1 MQWQWVRSTVL
12 ISLTGASLAVGQM
25 AAAQDV
31 AQNGEQPALELE
43 GLQVVGSR
51 LPGRSAE
58 DSPVPVDIIDGDS
71 FKNYGVRDLNS
82 LLSATIPS
90 YNVNPQITSD
100 VATAVR
106 PAKLRGLPPDSTLI
120 LVNGKRRHRSAA
132 IVDWDWGSM
141 EGSHLTDIASIPAIA
156 LKRVEVLRD
165 GASAQY
171 GSDAVAGV
179 LNFVL
184 RDDPEGGTLEARW
197 GQHYHGDGDLWN
209 LAGNVGLPLTEAG
222 FANFS
227 FEYTEADRTDRSVQT
242 DAARA
247 LVEAGNA
254 QVQRP
259 TAQSWGHAGLNYDYK
274 FFGNLGL
281 NLTDNHE
288 LYAFGNY
295 AEREVEDSWY
305 FRVPS
310 GPNAVGGIF
319 SNDGETLLVADLSD
333 DGQSGNCPTVPFTDL
348 LPDQAALDQLAGNPD
363 CFSFYQRFP
372 GGFTPRHI
380 ATATDWSVSFGLR
393 GTLSDPDRRFVD
405 GWRYDMSASFGRNR
419 IGNIVTPSINP
430 QLAHLRLAI
439 PTEYFSRAYA
449 EFDKVF
455 NLDLSRPFDIGLF
468 ASPLNVALGL
478 EYREEEFE
486 IIAGEPNAY
495 AVDERLVRQGFSV
508 GVSGYQGIRPENAG
522 SFERGSFGAYL
533 DFEANA
539 LANVL
544 LNAAGRY
551 EHYEGVG
558 DSLNG
563 KLAARWDVFGGGWGE
578 TSPMKMVNLALRGSI
593 NTSFRAPTVGQIH
606 YRNVTTFPSGG
617 QLLSQ
622 ALLPADHP
630 VAKLKGIDPLKPE
643 HSTTFAVGAVVSL
656 GELSVTLDYY
666 NTEVRKRISATSA
679 QTVTEA
685 EREFLIASGRSDLTN
700 LQRVLFFANYF
711 DSTTQGLDLVATYPL
726 EGLGGTTFL
735 TFVGNWNDTQ
745 IDTFNPR
752 FVDPAVKLRQ
762 LEDALPEFRFSLMA
776 DHFRGPWRFL
786 TRLHYY
792 DAFTTVHELVAEQL
806 IRSQARLLVD
816 LEASYTLGSG
826 LTLAAGAQ
834 NLFDTYPTRN
844 PYRRSGAKYSALS
857 PYGFSGGL
865 YYLRASYA
873 F

>member
-12 ISLTGASLAVGQM
+12 ISLTGAALVVGQM
-25 AAAQDV
+25 AAAQD
-31 AQNGEQPALELE
+31 APQNGEQPALELE

-259 TAQSWGHAGLNYDYK
+259 TAQSWGHPGLNYDYK

-281 NLTDNHE
+281 HLTDNHE

-333 DGQSGNCPTVPFTDL
+333 DGQSGNCPTVPFANL

-393 GTLSDPDRRFVD
+393 GTLSDPDRRLVD
-405 GWRYDMSASFGRNR
+405 GWRYDMSAGFGRNR
-419 IGNIVTPSINP
+419 IDNIVTPSINP

-439 PTEYFSRAYA
+439 PTEYFLA
-449 EFDKVF
+449 
-455 NLDLSRPFDIGLF
+455 
-468 ASPLNVALGL
+468 
-478 EYREEEFE
+478 
-486 IIAGEPNAY
+486 
-495 AVDERLVRQGFSV
+495 RLCRVRQGV
-508 GVSGYQGIRPENAG
+508 QPGPVPTVRYRPLCLAAERRPRAGVSG
-522 SFERGSFGAYL
+522 RG
-533 DFEANA
+533 
-539 LANVL
+539 V
-544 LNAAGRY
+544 R
-551 EHYEGVG
+551 
-558 DSLNG
+558 
-563 KLAARWDVFGGGWGE
+563 
-578 TSPMKMVNLALRGSI
+578 
-593 NTSFRAPTVGQIH
+593 
-606 YRNVTTFPSGG
+606 
-617 QLLSQ
+617 
-622 ALLPADHP
+622 DH
-630 VAKLKGIDPLKPE
+630 
-643 HSTTFAVGAVVSL
+643 
-656 GELSVTLDYY
+656 
-666 NTEVRKRISATSA
+666 RRR
-679 QTVTEA
+679 A
-685 EREFLIASGRSDLTN
+685 ERLCGR
-700 LQRVLFFANYF
+700 
-711 DSTTQGLDLVATYPL
+711 
-726 EGLGGTTFL
+726 
-735 TFVGNWNDTQ
+735 
-745 IDTFNPR
+745 
-752 FVDPAVKLRQ
+752 
-762 LEDALPEFRFSLMA
+762 
-776 DHFRGPWRFL
+776 
-786 TRLHYY
+786 
-792 DAFTTVHELVAEQL
+792 
-806 IRSQARLLVD
+806 
-816 LEASYTLGSG
+816 
-826 LTLAAGAQ
+826 
-834 NLFDTYPTRN
+834 
-844 PYRRSGAKYSALS
+844 
-857 PYGFSGGL
+857 
-865 YYLRASYA
+865 
-873 F
+873 

>member
-1 MQWQWVRSTVL
+1 MRQGGRWWAGLVGILLL
-12 ISLTGASLAVGQM
+12 IGGFAPAGAQEAQQQDEVVGL
-25 AAAQDV
+25 
-31 AQNGEQPALELE
+31 GEM
-43 GLQVVGSR
+43 QVVGSR

-71 FKNYGVRDLNS
+71 FRHYGVRDLNS

-106 PAKLRGLPPDSTLI
+106 PAKLRGLPPDSTLV

-141 EGSHLTDIASIPAIA
+141 EGSHLTDIASIPSIA

-179 LNFVL
+179 MNFVL

-197 GQHYHGDGDLWN
+197 GQHYHGDGDLFSV
-209 LAGNVGLPLTEAG
+209 AGNVGLPLTEAG

-227 FEYTEADRTDRSVQT
+227 FEYTETDRTDRSVQT
-242 DAARA
+242 GAARA
-247 LVEAGNA
+247 LVEAGNTH
-254 QVQRP
+254 VQRP
-259 TAQSWGHAGLNYDYK
+259 TAQSWGHPGLNYDYK

-281 NLTDNHE
+281 QLTDEHE

-333 DGQSGNCPTVPFTDL
+333 DGQSGNCPAVNFTNL
-348 LPDQAALDQLAGNPD
+348 LPDRAGLNQLAGNPD

-393 GTLSDPDRRFVD
+393 GALSNPGRWLVD
-405 GWRYDMSASFGRNR
+405 GWRYDMSAGFGRNR
-419 IGNIVTPSINP
+419 IDNIVTPSINP
-430 QLAHLRLAI
+430 QLAHLRMAI

-455 NLDLSRPFDIGLF
+455 NLDLSRPFDVGVF

-508 GVSGYQGIRPENAG
+508 GASGYQGIRPENAG
-522 SFERGSFGAYL
+522 SFSRGSFGAYL

-539 LANVL
+539 LENVL
-544 LNAAGRY
+544 LNAASRY
-551 EHYEGVG
+551 EHYEGIG

-563 KLAARWDVFGGGWGE
+563 KFATRFDLLEF
-578 TSPMKMVNLALRGSI
+578 LALRGSI

-606 YRNVTTFPSGG
+606 YSNVTTFPSGG
-617 QLLSQ
+617 QLVAQ

-643 HSTTFAVGAVVSL
+643 HSTTFAVGTVVTL
-656 GELSVTLDYY
+656 GDLSVTLDYY
-666 NTEVRKRISATSA
+666 HTEVRKRISATSA
-679 QTVTEA
+679 QTVSDA
-685 EREFLIASGRSDLTN
+685 ERDLLIASGRSDLTN
-700 LQRVLFFANYF
+700 LQRVLFFTNYF
-711 DSTTQGLDLVATYPL
+711 DTTTQGVDLVATYAL
-726 EGLGGTTFL
+726 EGLGGETML
-735 TFVGNWNDTQ
+735 TFAGNWNDTQ
-745 IDTFNPR
+745 IDTFNPL

-762 LEDALPEFRFSLMA
+762 TEDALPEFRFSLMA

-792 DAFTTVHELVAEQL
+792 DDFTTVHELVAEQT
-806 IRSQARLLVD
+806 IRSRARLLVD
-816 LEASYTLGSG
+816 LEASYTLGVG
-826 LTLAAGAQ
+826 LTLAVGAQ

-844 PYRRSGAKYSALS
+844 PYRHSGAKYSALS

-865 YYLRASYA
+865 YYLRAS
-873 F
+873 FSF

>member
-1 MQWQWVRSTVL
+1 MRHSGRRLGGMIAALALVGGFAPA
-12 ISLTGASLAVGQM
+12 GAQEARQQDEVVGL
-25 AAAQDV
+25 
-31 AQNGEQPALELE
+31 GE
-43 GLQVVGSR
+43 LQVVGSR

-71 FKNYGVRDLNS
+71 FRHYGVRDLNS
-82 LLSATIPS
+82 LLSASIPS

-141 EGSHLTDIASIPAIA
+141 EGSHLTDIASIPSIA

-197 GQHYHGDGDLWN
+197 GQHYHGDGDLFSV
-209 LAGNVGLPLTEAG
+209 AGNVGLPLTEAG

-242 DAARA
+242 GAARA

-254 QVQRP
+254 HVQRP
-259 TAQSWGHAGLNYDYK
+259 AAQSWGHPGLNYDYK

-281 NLTDNHE
+281 HVADAHE

-310 GPNAVGGIF
+310 GPNAVGGLF

-333 DGQSGNCPTVPFTDL
+333 DGLSGNCPTVRFTNL
-348 LPDQAALDQLAGNPD
+348 LPDRAGLDRLAGNPD

-380 ATATDWSVSFGLR
+380 ATANDWSVAFGLR
-393 GTLSDPDRRFVD
+393 GELSDPGGWLVD
-405 GWRYDMSASFGRNR
+405 GWRYDMSAGFGRNR
-419 IGNIVTPSINP
+419 IDNIVTPSINP
-430 QLAHLRLAI
+430 QLAHLRRAI

-455 NLDLSRPFDIGLF
+455 NLDLSRRFDVGFF

-495 AVDERLVRQGFSV
+495 AVDERLVQQGFSV

-522 SFERGSFGAYL
+522 SFERGGFGAYVDL
-533 DFEANA
+533 EADA
-539 LANVL
+539 LENVL

-551 EHYEGVG
+551 EHYEGIG

-563 KLAARWDVFGGGWGE
+563 KLATRWSPPIPPLTQGGWGE
-578 TSPMKMVNLALRGSI
+578 VALRGSI

-606 YRNVTTFPSGG
+606 YSNVTTFPSGG
-617 QLLSQ
+617 QLLAQ

-643 HSTTFAVGAVVSL
+643 HSTTFAVGAVVTL
-656 GELSVTLDYY
+656 GELSITLDYY

-679 QTVTEA
+679 QTVTDA
-685 EREFLIASGRSDLTN
+685 ERDLLRAAGRSDLTN

-711 DSTTQGLDLVATYPL
+711 DTTTQGADLVATYPL
-726 EGLGGTTFL
+726 ALLGGETVL
-735 TFVGNWNDTQ
+735 TLVGNWNDTQ
-745 IDTFNPR
+745 VDKFNPR
-752 FVDPAVKLRQ
+752 FVNPAVKLRQ
-762 LEDALPEFRFSLMA
+762 LEAALPEFRFSLMA
-776 DHFRGPWRFL
+776 DYSRGRWRFL

-792 DAFTTVHELVAEQL
+792 DAFTTVHELVAKQL
-806 IRSQARLLVD
+806 IRSHARLLAD
-816 LEASYTLGSG
+816 LEASCTLSSG
-826 LTLAAGAQ
+826 VTLAAGAQ
-834 NLFDTYPTRN
+834 NLFDTYPTKN
-844 PYRRSGAKYSALS
+844 PHRRSGAKYSALS

-865 YYLRASYA
+865 YYLRAS
-873 F
+873 FSF

>member
-1 MQWQWVRSTVL
+1 M
-12 ISLTGASLAVGQM
+12 
-25 AAAQDV
+25 
-31 AQNGEQPALELE
+31 
-43 GLQVVGSR
+43 
-51 LPGRSAE
+51 
-58 DSPVPVDIIDGDS
+58 
-71 FKNYGVRDLNS
+71 
-82 LLSATIPS
+82 
-90 YNVNPQITSD
+90 
-100 VATAVR
+100 
-106 PAKLRGLPPDSTLI
+106 
-120 LVNGKRRHRSAA
+120 
-132 IVDWDWGSM
+132 
-141 EGSHLTDIASIPAIA
+141 
-156 LKRVEVLRD
+156 
-165 GASAQY
+165 
-171 GSDAVAGV
+171 
-179 LNFVL
+179 NFVL

-197 GQHYHGDGDLWN
+197 GQHYHGDGDLFSV
-209 LAGNVGLPLTEAG
+209 AGNVGLPLTEAG

-227 FEYTEADRTDRSVQT
+227 FEYTETDRTDRSVQT
-242 DAARA
+242 GAARA
-247 LVEAGNA
+247 LVEAGNTH
-254 QVQRP
+254 VQRP
-259 TAQSWGHAGLNYDYK
+259 TAQSWGHPGLNYDYK

-281 NLTDNHE
+281 QLTDEHE

-310 GPNAVGGIF
+310 GPDAVGGIF

-333 DGQSGNCPTVPFTDL
+333 DGQSGNCPTVNFTNL
-348 LPDQAALDQLAGNPD
+348 LPDRAGLDQLAGNPD

-393 GTLSDPDRRFVD
+393 GALSNPGRWLMD
-405 GWRYDMSASFGRNR
+405 GWRYDMSAGFGRNR
-419 IGNIVTPSINP
+419 IDNIVTPSINP

-455 NLDLSRPFDIGLF
+455 NLDLSRPFDVGVF

-508 GVSGYQGIRPENAG
+508 GASGYQGIRPENAG
-522 SFERGSFGAYL
+522 SFSRGSFGAYL

-539 LANVL
+539 LENVL

-551 EHYEGVG
+551 EHYEGIG

-563 KLAARWDVFGGGWGE
+563 KFATRFDLLEF
-578 TSPMKMVNLALRGSI
+578 LALRGSI

-606 YRNVTTFPSGG
+606 YSNVTTFPSGG
-617 QLLSQ
+617 QLLAQ

-630 VAKLKGIDPLKPE
+630 VAKLKGIAPLKPE
-643 HSTTFAVGAVVSL
+643 HSTTFAVGMIATL
-656 GELSVTLDYY
+656 GDLSVTLDYY
-666 NTEVRKRISATSA
+666 HTEVRKRISATSA
-679 QTVTEA
+679 QTVTDA
-685 EREFLIASGRSDLTN
+685 ERDILIASGRSDLTN

-711 DSTTQGLDLVATYPL
+711 DTTTQGADLVATYAL
-726 EGLGGTTFL
+726 EGLGGETVL
-735 TFVGNWNDTQ
+735 TFAGNWNDTQ
-745 IDTFNPR
+745 VDTFNPR

-762 LEDALPEFRFSLMA
+762 LEDALPELRFSLMA
-776 DHFRGPWRFL
+776 DHFWGPWRFL

-792 DAFTTVHELVAEQL
+792 DDFTTVHELVAEQT
-806 IRSQARLLVD
+806 IRSHARLLVD

-826 LTLAAGAQ
+826 VTLAAGAQ

-844 PYRRSGAKYSALS
+844 PYRHSGAKYSALS